1 MNRYFSAIITLIIL
15 ISTSISINGQSAR
28 LFEIAKNIEIFTN
41 VYKELNRNFVD
52 ELDPSILMKTG
63 IDAMTKSLDPYTVY
77 YSEAEAESYRITM
90 EGRYS
95 GIGTVMKNIDS
106 IITIVDMY
114 KDSPAYKSGLRIGD
128 KILEINGQS
137 TTGKTQSDISN
148 IVRGAPGTE
157 ISFKVQSYGENDF
170 KNLRVIRSEINVPNV
185 PFNGMVNENIA
196 YIKLNTFT
204 DNASNNIRN
213 ALKSLKDSFDVQA
226 VILDLRDNGGGL
238 LREAINVSNLFI
250 DNGELLVFTRGKVED
265 QNKSYYTT
273 KAAFDNTIPLVV
285 LINERSA
292 SASEIVSGS
301 VQDLDRGV
309 LIGQKTFGKGLVQN
323 FFPLGYNSRIKLTIS
338 KYYIPSGRCIQSKD
352 YEAGQAIDI
361 EKDRQNEFKTRN
373 GRVVFDVGGVEPDI
387 EIEKPQMNDFI
398 KNLIKQDM
406 IFKYAEKYFHSNSD
420 LDHDELFY
428 GVKYEDFMQFLKA
441 KEFSYESSAEKKLA
455 ELRQSLDN
463 KNIESI
469 PEDEWAFLIKKIELM
484 KKEDKMSSEDT
495 ITKLIQK
502 EVIRRFYLRDE
513 GIRYLIHEDPE
524 IAKAVE
530 ILSNNDIYNTILN
543 KSI

>member
-1 MNRYFSAIITLIIL
+1 MNRYFSRIIIL
-15 ISTSISINGQSAR
+15 VLFISGSISLSGQSSR

-52 ELDPSILMKTG
+52 EIDPSILMKTG

-114 KDSPAYKSGLRIGD
+114 KGSPAYKAGLRIGD

-137 TTGKTQSDISN
+137 TAGKTHSDISN
-148 IVRGAPGTE
+148 VVRGAPGTE
-157 ISFKVQSYGENDF
+157 ISFKVQSFSEKST
-170 KNLRVIRSEINVPNV
+170 KNVRVIRSEISVPNV
-185 PFNGMVNENIA
+185 PFNGMLNDNIA
-196 YIKLNTFT
+196 YVKLNTFT
-204 DNASNNIRN
+204 HNASNNIHD
-213 ALKSLKDSFDVQA
+213 ALKSLKDSFDVQG

-265 QNKSYYTT
+265 QNKSYHTT
-273 KAAFDNTIPLVV
+273 KTAFDNSIPLAV

-352 YEAGQAIDI
+352 YDAGQAVDI
-361 EKDRQNEFKTRN
+361 EKDRQSEFKTRK
-373 GRVVFDVGGVEPDI
+373 GRLVYDVGGVEPDI
-387 EIEKPQMNDFI
+387 EIEKPKINDFV
-398 KNLIKQDM
+398 KNLMKQDM
-406 IFKYAEKYFHSNSD
+406 IFKYADEYFHANI
-420 LDHDELFY
+420 ELSHEEMFY
-428 GVKYEDFMQFLKA
+428 GVKYEDFLKFLKI
-441 KEFSYESSAEKKLA
+441 KEFTYKSSPEKKVT
-455 ELRQSLDN
+455 ELHEILINSN
-463 KNIESI
+463 NGTN
-469 PEDEWAFLIKKIELM
+469 PEDELNALVNIVEMM
-484 KKEDKMSSEDT
+484 KKEDEKSSEE
-495 ITKLIQK
+495 IIIKLIQK
-502 EVIRRFYLRDE
+502 EVLRRFYLKDE
-513 GIRYLIHEDPE
+513 GIRYLIHEDTE

-530 ILSNNDIYNTILN
+530 IISDLELYNNILN
-543 KSI
+543 NSI